1 MNRLAFSV
9 MLAYHFRHMVR
20 PTTRRFRKA
29 RKAERQNRRIGRLH
43 NGRK

>member
-1 MNRLAFSV
+1 MNQQAFSV
-9 MLAYHFRHMVR
+9 MLAYYFRHLTH

-29 RKAERQNRRIGRLH
+29 RKVERQNRRIGRLH

>member
-1 MNRLAFSV
+1 MNKLAFGA
-9 MLAYHFRHMVR
+9 MLAYHFRHIAK

-29 RKAERQNRRIGRLH
+29 RKAERQNRRLGRLH

>member
-1 MNRLAFSV
+1 MTQAAFQV
-9 MLAYHFRHMVR
+9 MLAYHMRHMFK

-29 RKAERQNRRIGRLH
+29 RKAERQNRRLGRLH

>member
-9 MLAYHFRHMVR
+9 MLAYHFRQLTH